1 MRNRIVPLLA
11 SLLLIAGCGSSDPIT
26 SGEYTEL
33 EQELAQTETLLA
45 EVTAKLDAQ
54 TSQAAA
60 TARKADELAEIIAAV
75 EANETAYI
83 AAWQAQDLAA
93 LMDTYTEDAVFVD
106 ETFGDYLEGKA
117 RVKEMYKY
125 VITFADPDGKD
136 VYDRFV
142 SEDGT
147 WAASTWEWVGT
158 NFNGMRFDLPTA
170 LIHEYRDGKIARE
183 TIYYASPDARGQL
196 LGS

>member
-1 MRNRIVPLLA
+1 MMKRVVPLA
-11 SLLLIAGCGSSDPIT
+11 AALLLIAGCGSSDPTT
-26 SGEYTEL
+26 SDEYTEL
-33 EQELAQTETLLA
+33 EQELAQTEALLT
-45 EVTAKLDAQ
+45 EVTAERDERI
-54 TSQAAA
+54 SQAAA
-60 TARKADELAEIIAAV
+60 TAREADESAEIIAAV

-83 AAWQAQDLAA
+83 AAWQAQDLVA
-93 LMDTYTEDAVFVD
+93 LMETYAEDAVFVD

-170 LIHEYRDGKIARE
+170 LIHEYRDGKIVRE
-183 TIYYASPDARGQL
+183 TIYYASPDARAQL